1 MKTML
6 VWYLV
11 SFGYGVSWS
20 APMPT
25 QQECERVRAIAKEVG
40 SYNHRCIQINEVV
53 K

>member
-1 MKTML
+1 MKTIL

-11 SFGYGVSWS
+11 SFGYGVHWS

-25 QQECERVRAIAKEVG
+25 GQECERVRVVLKEKG
-40 SYNHRCIQINEVV
+40 SYNHTCIQINEVV